1 MAKLIFSV
9 LLQLFAGTYL
19 LAQSYTPF
27 PTKDIIWK
35 QDYTR
40 VYGFTNTNICET
52 KIFEIE
58 KDTLINSLSYHKLI
72 ISTERYDGPFNY
84 PCTFG
89 VRTYKQEVFGSF
101 RNDSIHKK
109 VWLRLPNTT
118 QDSLWF
124 DFNYSVGDTLRPS
137 YAIQPS
143 QQGSAPLIIT
153 RIDSV
158 FLGNKS
164 RRTYIINDSSC
175 LSLTNTIFGLP
186 YPSQL
191 IEGIGSTNGIGKHF
205 YNCNSYEQIQLACVE
220 ISGQSIYPSSSSS
233 QCVTI
238 SNINEVESN
247 DIAFNFN
254 PNPSNGEVFITNK
267 LSLSGTIRVYD
278 AKGRIIVNSETIP
291 QKIELHGSNKIYFI
305 VIQTE
310 KGRKFVEKIVVN

>member
-1 MAKLIFSV
+1 MAKFIFSV
-9 LLQLFAGTYL
+9 FLTLFVSTNL

-35 QDYTR
+35 QDYTWE
-40 VYGFTNTNICET
+40 YSFTNTNICST
-52 KIFEIE
+52 KTFEIE
-58 KDTLINSLSYHKLI
+58 KDTLINSLNYHKLI
-72 ISTERYDGPFNY
+72 KSTERYEGTPNY
-84 PCTFG
+84 PCTLG
-89 VRTYKQEVFGSF
+89 VRTYKQEFFGSF

-137 YAIQPS
+137 YAIELN

-153 RIDSV
+153 RIDSIL
-158 FLGNKS
+158 LGNKS

-175 LSLTNTIFGLP
+175 LSPTNPLFGRT

-191 IEGIGSTNGIGKHF
+191 IEGIGSSNGIGKHN
-205 YNCNSYEQIQLACVE
+205 YNCHPASQVYLACVQL
-220 ISGQSIYPSSSSS
+220 SGQTIYPTTN
-233 QCVTI
+233 QCNTVT
-238 SNINEVESN
+238 NLNEVKLN
-247 DIAFNFN
+247 DFTFSFN

-267 LSLSGTIRVYD
+267 LNLLGTIKVYD
-278 AKGRIIVNSETIP
+278 AKGKLIVSSETIP
-291 QKIELHGSNKIYFI
+291 QKIELPGFNKIYFI

-310 KGRKFVEKIVVN
+310 KGRRFVEKIVVN